1 MSQSSGS
8 SGDPPDDERLRGNLD
23 ERVQDHVTGN
33 LVSVDISPCS
43 LVTPNSENAEPV
55 QQNVSTPTP
64 NPSNTNLQQ
73 STEPVLQQPSEPVQ
87 PFLPRFHT
95 STASIGPEYQ
105 PLYINPT
112 GQFSQGTPEGY
123 TGTEPVQPMDM
134 SEPVWSHMT
143 LTAATSA

>member
-73 STEPVLQQPSEPVQ
+73 SSEPVQ
-87 PFLPRFHT
+87 QQSSEPVRQFLPHFRT
-95 STASIGPEYQ
+95 STASIAPEY
-105 PLYINPT
+105 PPISINPT
-112 GQFSQGTPEGY
+112 AQFSQ
-123 TGTEPVQPMDM
+123 
-134 SEPVWSHMT
+134 
-143 LTAATSA
+143 